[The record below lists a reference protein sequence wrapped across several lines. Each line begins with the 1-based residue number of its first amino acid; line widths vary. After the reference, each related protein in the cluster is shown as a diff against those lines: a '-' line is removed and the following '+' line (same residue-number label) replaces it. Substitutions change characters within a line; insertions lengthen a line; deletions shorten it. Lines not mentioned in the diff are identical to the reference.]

1 VVFRTALLVAWA
13 NAWFSGQSSP
23 DDLLA
28 AVPEPNEL
36 SIAGSRYSL
45 IPGLRRVQAQGC
57 RALHLV
63 LPRPGDPAGLFGHPD
78 LLGLAIGAGAAAVT
92 MTGAPLILVPSDEG
106 WSVLTGEVG
115 SGSKN
120 AGDLPQLGSAERD
133 FTLALAATTQ
143 ALAALD
149 LARETPEAMKRLAAA
164 TSRLGSLPVSLGN
177 RAIRLAGTSTRV
189 LAILTAAGLDDGAA
203 LTAMEIVS
211 RKDALSPL
219 DITARRAFAAAIS
232 NHAERLLASA

>member
-1 VVFRTALLVAWA
+1 MFRTALLVAWA

-45 IPGLRRVQAQGC
+45 IPGLRRIQAQGC

-63 LPRPGDPAGLFGHPD
+63 VPRPGDPAGLFGPPD

-92 MTGAPLILVPSDEG
+92 MAGTPLILVPSNAG
-106 WSVLTGEVG
+106 WSVLSGETE
-115 SGSKN
+115 SGAKN
-120 AGDLPQLGSAERD
+120 AGDLPHLSSAERD
-133 FTLALAATTQ
+133 FTNALAAATE

-149 LARETPEAMKRLAAA
+149 LAREAPEALERVAAA
-164 TSRLGSLPVSLGN
+164 TSRLGSLPLSLGN
-177 RAIRLAGTSTRV
+177 RAIRLAGTSTHV
-189 LAILTAAGLDDGAA
+189 LAILIAAGLDDGAA
-203 LTAMEIVS
+203 LTAREIVS
-211 RKDALSPL
+211 RKNALTPL
-219 DITARRAFAAAIS
+219 DITARRAFAAAVS